1 MAGGFRKYRLARLL
15 SPERVSTMAWLEA
28 PLLVVAAV
36 CIGLLVRPDDPL
48 IFTGGLRWSIVVVL
62 VVALRYGSLLGSVGM
77 LTLVGLWFLCKAA
90 GLYPGMPF
98 PELTFLGGYII
109 VLITGEFADMWRV
122 RLMRA
127 ESEAGYALE
136 RLRNLTQRHVLL
148 RLSHDRLEENLLVKP
163 YTVRDALLRLRDV
176 VMKESDQQALPGGE
190 ELLNLL
196 AEYCQLQRGGLYQ
209 VNNGRTVPEA
219 VALLGDNRPLDR
231 RDRMF
236 RHALD
241 HRVLTHVQSG
251 ESMEGY
257 LGHYWVC
264 APVISSGDELI
275 GVVVVE
281 RMPFLS
287 MHEENLQLFGLLLSF
302 YADVVHGGPVIEE
315 LRQRWPDLPPVFG
328 REIEA
333 LRRLAE
339 ARKVDT
345 SVLLL
350 RPDGSE
356 RSQQIVDALNR
367 RRRAM
372 DDYWWA
378 DPERHLLVLLMPT
391 TGRFGFESY
400 LRRIEEWLKEDYG
413 MDTLAQAGIDYT
425 HRLLDER
432 PVKAQLEDLLEQTHV

>member
-1 MAGGFRKYRLARLL
+1 MARVFRKYRLARLL
-15 SPERVSTMAWLEA
+15 SPERIGPMAWLEA

-36 CIGLLVRPDDPL
+36 GIGFLVRPDDPL
-48 IFTGGLRWSIVVVL
+48 IFTGGIRWSIVVVL
-62 VVALRYGSLLGSVGM
+62 VVALRYGSLIGSTGM
-77 LTLVGLWFLCKAA
+77 FTLVALWFVCQAL

-127 ESEAGYALE
+127 ESQAAYAEE

-176 VMKESDQQALPGGE
+176 VMDESHHEALPGGE

-196 AEYCQLQRGGLYQ
+196 AEYCQLQRGGLYR
-209 VNNGRTVPEA
+209 VKNGRAVPEP
-219 VALLGDNRPLDR
+219 VALLGNNSPLDQG
-231 RDRMF
+231 DQML

-241 HRVLTHVQSG
+241 YRLLTHVQTG
-251 ESMEGY
+251 ETMEGY
-257 LGHYWVC
+257 KGHYWVC
-264 APVISSGDELI
+264 APVMNSGGELI

-287 MHEENLQLFGLLLSF
+287 IHHENLQLFGLLLNF
-302 YADVVHGGPVIEE
+302 YADVVHHGPVVDE
-315 LRQRWPDLPPVFG
+315 LCDIWPDLPPVFG
-328 REIEA
+328 REFEA

-345 SVLLL
+345 TVLLL
-350 RPDGSE
+350 SPDESE
-356 RSQQIVDALNR
+356 QARQIVSALNR
-367 RRRAM
+367 HRRAM
-372 DDYWWA
+372 DGYWWV
-378 DPERHLLVLLMPT
+378 DWDGYVLMLLMPT
-391 TGRFGFESY
+391 TGVYGFESY
-400 LRRIEEWLKEDYG
+400 LRRIEQWLKEDFG
-413 MDTLAQAGIDYT
+413 MDTLAQAGIQYT
-425 HRLLDER
+425 HRFLDER
-432 PVKAQLEDLLEQTHV
+432 PVKEQLRDLLGEAHV